1 MDGSFRIGRLFGIP
15 ILIHYT
21 FILVIPLFAWII
33 GSQISLT
40 ADMIKEIFLVPV
52 DTSLMT
58 EGFIPYLIGIL
69 VALGLFAGVLVHELA
84 HSLVARYKGI
94 RINSITLMIF
104 GGIASM
110 EEGVPDPKAELPM
123 ALIGPITSL
132 VVGLVC
138 SGIVYA
144 VPAVISNPALG
155 GTAVFVFGYLGVL
168 NIILCAFNLLPA
180 FPMDGGRVL
189 RAWLATRMPLYRA
202 TKIAADIGKGFA
214 IIFGIIGLFS
224 NPFLI
229 LIALFIY
236 IGASSE
242 STAVKYSFLLQNV
255 TVGDM
260 MSSPV
265 TTVPPSLPVRDV
277 ITMMYSSKHLGF
289 PVVERDTLIG
299 MVTLADVNR
308 TSSIDREAMQ
318 VRDIMTRDPVTLPP
332 SAPLI
337 DALISASINGAE
349 GGSVT
354 GSRVIMSR
362 TCIASRSIEDVR
374 FTSASVTMPIRV
386 SRSTTG
392 NPRCL
397 LEYIMVM
404 TSLKGCVG
412 ETVVTGLLIISPTVT
427 FWRRKLYFTA
437 VDSLLA

>member
-33 GSQISLT
+33 GSQIADT
-40 ADMIKEIFLVPV
+40 ADMIKEIFQVPINI
-52 DTSLMT
+52 TLISS
-58 EGFIPYLIGIL
+58 GYFPYLLGIV
-69 VALGLFAGVLVHELA
+69 VALGLFGGVLVHELA
-84 HSLVARYKGI
+84 HSLVARTKGI

-123 ALIGPITSL
+123 ALVGPIASL
-132 VVGLVC
+132 IVGLVC
-138 SGIVYA
+138 SGMVYA
-144 VPAVISNPALG
+144 VPALIRNPAVAG
-155 GTAVFVFGYLGVL
+155 AWIFIFGYLGVL

-189 RAWLATRMPLYRA
+189 RAWLATRMPLHRA

-214 IIFGIIGLFS
+214 IVFGIIGLFS

-265 TTVPPSLPVRDV
+265 TTVSPTLPVRDV
-277 ITMMYSSKHLGF
+277 ITMMYTSKHLGF

-332 SAPLI
+332 SAPVI
-337 DALISASINGAE
+337 EALK
-349 GGSVT
+349 
-354 GSRVIMSR
+354 IMSARNFGRIPVVQDGKILGIVTR
-362 TCIASRSIEDVR
+362 TDIIK
-374 FTSASVTMPIRV
+374 VT
-386 SRSTTG
+386 
-392 NPRCL
+392 
-397 LEYIMVM
+397 E
-404 TSLKGCVG
+404 LKQ
-412 ETVVTGLLIISPTVT
+412 I
-427 FWRRKLYFTA
+427 
-437 VDSLLA
+437 

>member
-33 GSQISLT
+33 GSQISNT

-58 EGFIPYLIGIL
+58 EGYVPYLVGII

-144 VPAVISNPALG
+144 VPTVISSPASAG
-155 GTAVFVFGYLGVL
+155 IGVFVFGYLGIL

-214 IIFGIIGLFS
+214 IVFGIIGLFS

-265 TTVPPSLPVRDV
+265 TTVSPTLPLREI
-277 ITMMYSSKHLGF
+277 ITMMYTSKHLGF
-289 PVVERDTLIG
+289 PVVERDTLVG

-308 TSSIDREAMQ
+308 TSPIDREAMQ

-332 SAPLI
+332 SAPVI
-337 DALISASINGAE
+337 DALK
-349 GGSVT
+349 
-354 GSRVIMSR
+354 IMSARNFGRIPVVQDGKILGIVTR
-362 TCIASRSIEDVR
+362 TDIIK
-374 FTSASVTMPIRV
+374 VT
-386 SRSTTG
+386 
-392 NPRCL
+392 
-397 LEYIMVM
+397 E
-404 TSLKGCVG
+404 LKQ
-412 ETVVTGLLIISPTVT
+412 I
-427 FWRRKLYFTA
+427 
-437 VDSLLA
+437 

>member
-21 FILVIPLFAWII
+21 FLLVIPLFAWII
-33 GSQISLT
+33 GSQIVPT
-40 ADMIKEIFLVPV
+40 ADMLTQIFEVPV
-52 DTSLMT
+52 DTTLFSS
-58 EGFIPYLIGIL
+58 GYVPYLLGII
-69 VALGLFAGVLVHELA
+69 VGIGLFAGVLVHELA
-84 HSLVARYKGI
+84 HSLVARSKGI

-123 ALIGPITSL
+123 ALVGPLTSL
-132 VVGLVC
+132 GVGLLC
-138 SGIVYA
+138 SAIVYV
-144 VPAVISNPALG
+144 VPVI
-155 GTAVFVFGYLGVL
+155 TASPGIAGVLVFIFGYLGVL
-168 NIILCAFNLLPA
+168 NIILCVFNLLPA

-189 RAWLATRMPLYRA
+189 RAWLAGRMPLHRA

-214 IIFGIIGLFS
+214 ILFGIIGLFS

-236 IGASSE
+236 IGASGE
-242 STAVKYSFLLQNV
+242 SAAVKYSFLLQNV

-265 TTVPPSLPVRDV
+265 TTVPPSLPLRDV

-289 PVVERDTLIG
+289 PVVERDTLVG

-332 SAPLI
+332 SAPVI
-337 DALISASINGAE
+337 DALK
-349 GGSVT
+349 
-354 GSRVIMSR
+354 IMSARNFGRIPVVQDGKILGIVTR
-362 TCIASRSIEDVR
+362 TDIIK
-374 FTSASVTMPIRV
+374 VT
-386 SRSTTG
+386 
-392 NPRCL
+392 
-397 LEYIMVM
+397 E
-404 TSLKGCVG
+404 LKQ
-412 ETVVTGLLIISPTVT
+412 I
-427 FWRRKLYFTA
+427 
-437 VDSLLA
+437 